1 MSTSGEALTANLLP
15 FADDD
20 ADDDDDDDKE
30 RASGSVSSP
39 GNRGTSEA
47 KLEAEAEMSPAQEEA
62 KSAREEAKSA

>member
-20 ADDDDDDDKE
+20 ADDDDDDKE